1 MVVNQPT
8 GRSTGPH
15 RSLASLAKGIRG
27 FITATVER
35 VCSDIPQLELRISAF
50 EIRFGSISLVGAC
63 PELNDATDY
72 VSRAC
77 MLPLTDPRMPTVPNT
92 RWAPSRSHHQEWSAL
107 SKNHPGVALQQ
118 QQLGAPA
125 NVLPEVGSTL
135 SLSSLRTCPTP
146 TLPAQSTA
154 KNILALVTAA
164 DHSNAPVL
172 EFRLQSDDDALMACH
187 RVQAFVFNQVR
198 HCPAPPPPCFPP

>member
-1 MVVNQPT
+1 
-8 GRSTGPH
+8 
-15 RSLASLAKGIRG
+15 
-27 FITATVER
+27 
-35 VCSDIPQLELRISAF
+35 
-50 EIRFGSISLVGAC
+50 
-63 PELNDATDY
+63 
-72 VSRAC
+72 
-77 MLPLTDPRMPTVPNT
+77 MLPLMDPRMPTVPNM
-92 RWAPSRSHHQEWSAL
+92 RWAPSPPQRQEWSAL
-107 SKNHPGVALQQ
+107 GKNHPGVALQQ

-125 NVLPEVGSTL
+125 KVGPTQNL
-135 SLSSLRTCPTP
+135 SECGTP
-146 TLPAQSTA
+146 TTPAQSPA